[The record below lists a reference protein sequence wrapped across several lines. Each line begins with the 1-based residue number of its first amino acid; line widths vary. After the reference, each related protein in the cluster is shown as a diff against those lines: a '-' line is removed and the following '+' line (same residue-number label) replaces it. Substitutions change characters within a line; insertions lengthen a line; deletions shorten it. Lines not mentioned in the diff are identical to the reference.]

1 MFDSLA
7 SAAWLWVPCTL
18 FAAAAQTVRNAAQ
31 RTLTDEVGALSA
43 TLVRFLFGLPLTVA
57 WVAFLY
63 WGPGSTARLP
73 DFNLPYLGWIGM
85 GAFFQIFATAAL
97 LRAMQE
103 RNFAVAVTLSKTEV
117 LQVGLFSVVLLHE
130 LPTGMAVLAM
140 VVATLGV
147 LLLGLPRQ
155 GQLLSWR
162 AWCSKSAMYGRQ
174 SGRDPGSEP

>member
-97 LRAMQE
+97 LRAMVEENAQSYE
-103 RNFAVAVTLSKTEV
+103 HPEEVIRWYYAQPQRLGEVEGLVMESNVVEWVLGKAKVTDKAA
-117 LQVGLFSVVLLHE
+117 GFDE
-130 LPTGMAVLAM
+130 LM
-140 VVATLGV
+140 
-147 LLLGLPRQ
+147 
-155 GQLLSWR
+155 GQ
-162 AWCSKSAMYGRQ
+162 KQ
-174 SGRDPGSEP
+174 

>member
-63 WGPGSTARLP
+63 WGPGSTSRQP
-73 DFNLPYLGWIGM
+73 DLNQPNVVCIGM
-85 GAFFQIFATAAL
+85 GALYQNIATAAL
-97 LRAMQE
+97 LRAMQ
-103 RNFAVAVTLSKTEV
+103 
-117 LQVGLFSVVLLHE
+117 
-130 LPTGMAVLAM
+130 
-140 VVATLGV
+140 
-147 LLLGLPRQ
+147 
-155 GQLLSWR
+155 
-162 AWCSKSAMYGRQ
+162 
-174 SGRDPGSEP
+174 